1 MGACYHGMTG
11 LHVADGSGLS
21 EKGEIVRVLSK
32 QSLILRLNARTV
44 IACQYRFFKFRV
56 LMQLSKKK

>member
-1 MGACYHGMTG
+1 MTG